1 MRKDIE
7 FPEVKN
13 IHIAAVKEWDEAFL
27 NQSWNI
33 YLINNSNLTMEVTI
47 VVSRG
52 SDGDRKTATL
62 RHGLGI
68 LEPKTYRKVEF
79 IAEEV
84 LPFKNEFLLSF
95 FANGQLYDRTF
106 VFEPYSIKQEHL
118 NAIPLLESE
127 GVLAV

>member
-7 FPEVKN
+7 IPEVKD

-33 YLINNSNLTMEVTI
+33 YLINNSSLTMEVTI

-52 SDGDRKTATL
+52 SKGDKKTATL

-68 LEPKTYRKVEF
+68 ISPKTFRKVEF

-84 LPFKNEFLLSF
+84 LPFKNEFLLTF
-95 FANGQLYDRTF
+95 FANAKLYDRIF
-106 VFEPYSIKQEHL
+106 VFEPYSIREE
-118 NAIPLLESE
+118 NAVSTPLLERDGIMAE
-127 GVLAV
+127 

>member
-7 FPEVKN
+7 FPEVKD

-33 YLINNSNLTMEVTI
+33 YLINNSKLTMEVTI

-52 SDGDRKTATL
+52 SKDDQKTATL

-68 LEPKTYRKVEF
+68 LEPKTFRKVEF
-79 IAEEV
+79 ITEEV

-95 FANGQLYDRTF
+95 FANGKLYDRMF
-106 VFEPYSIKQEHL
+106 VFEPYSIKDENL
-118 NAIPLLESE
+118 DEIPLLEHQGILSN
-127 GVLAV
+127 

>member
-7 FPEVKN
+7 FPEVKE
-13 IHIAAVKEWDEAFL
+13 IYIAAVKEWDEDFL
-27 NQSWNI
+27 NQSWNV
-33 YLINNSNLTMEVTI
+33 YLLNNSNLTMDVTL

-52 SDGDRKTATL
+52 SKGERKTATL

-68 LEPKTYRKVEF
+68 LEPKNHRKVEF

-95 FANGQLYDRTF
+95 FANGKLYDRTF
-106 VFEPYSIKQEHL
+106 VFEPFSIKDENL
-118 NAIPLLESE
+118 KAIPLLDME
-127 GVLAV
+127 GVLAD

>member
-7 FPEVKN
+7 FPEVKE
-13 IHIAAVKEWDEAFL
+13 IYIAAVKEWDEAFL

-33 YLINNSNLTMEVTI
+33 YLINNSQLTMEVTI

-52 SDGDRKTATL
+52 SKGDRKTATL

-68 LEPKTYRKVEF
+68 IEPKTFRKVEF

-84 LPFKNEFLLSF
+84 LPFKNEFLLTY
-95 FANGQLYDRTF
+95 FANGKLYDRTF
-106 VFEPYSIKQEHL
+106 VFEPYSIKDENL
-118 NAIPLLESE
+118 KAIPIMENE
-127 GVLAV
+127 GVLAQ

>member
-7 FPEVKN
+7 FPEVKE
-13 IHIAAVKEWDEAFL
+13 IYIAAVKEWDEAFL

-52 SDGDRKTATL
+52 SKGDRKTATL

-68 LEPKTYRKVEF
+68 LEPKTHRKVEF

-84 LPFKNEFLLSF
+84 IPFKNEFLLSF
-95 FANGQLYDRTF
+95 FANGKLYDRTF
-106 VFEPYSIKQEHL
+106 VFEPYTIKDENL
-118 NAIPLLESE
+118 KTIPLLESE
-127 GVLAV
+127 GVLAD

>member
-1 MRKDIE
+1 VRKDIQ
-7 FPEVKN
+7 FPEVKE
-13 IHIAAVKEWDEAFL
+13 IYIAAVKEWDEDFL
-27 NQSWNI
+27 SQSWNV

-52 SDGDRKTATL
+52 NEGDRKTATL
-62 RHGLGI
+62 RHGLGV
-68 LEPKTYRKVEF
+68 LEPKSHRKVEF

-106 VFEPYSIKQEHL
+106 VFEPYTIKEENLKQ
-118 NAIPLLESE
+118 IPLMDAE
-127 GVLAV
+127 GVKAK

>member
-7 FPEVKN
+7 IPEVKE
-13 IHIAAVKEWDEAFL
+13 IYIAAVKEWDENFL

-52 SDGDRKTATL
+52 SKGDRKTATL

-68 LEPKTYRKVEF
+68 LEPKTHRKVEF

-84 LPFKNEFLLSF
+84 LSFKNEFLLSF

-106 VFEPYSIKQEHL
+106 VFEPYSIKDENL
-118 NAIPLLESE
+118 KTIPLLDKE
-127 GVLAV
+127 GVLAD

>member
-7 FPEVKN
+7 FPEVKD

-33 YLINNSNLTMEVTI
+33 YLINNSKLTMEVTI

-52 SDGDRKTATL
+52 SKGDRKTATL

-68 LEPKTYRKVEF
+68 IEPKTFRKVEF

-84 LPFKNEFLLSF
+84 LPFKNEFLLTF
-95 FANGQLYDRTF
+95 FANGKLYDRTF
-106 VFEPYSIKQEHL
+106 MFETYSIKDGNL
-118 NAIPLLESE
+118 KTIPVLESE

>member
-7 FPEVKN
+7 FPEVKE
-13 IHIAAVKEWDEAFL
+13 IYIAAVKEWDEDFL
-27 NQSWNI
+27 NQSWNV
-33 YLINNSNLTMEVTI
+33 YLLNNSNLTMDVTL

-52 SDGDRKTATL
+52 SKGDRKTATL

-68 LEPKTYRKVEF
+68 LEPKNHRKVEF

-95 FANGQLYDRTF
+95 FANGKLYDRTF
-106 VFEPYSIKQEHL
+106 VFEPFSIKDENL
-118 NAIPLLESE
+118 KAIPLLDME
-127 GVLAV
+127 GVLAD

>member
-7 FPEVKN
+7 FPQVKE
-13 IHIAAVKEWDEAFL
+13 IYIAAVKEWDEAFL

-52 SDGDRKTATL
+52 SDGERKTATL

-68 LEPKTYRKVEF
+68 LEPKTHRKVEF

-95 FANGQLYDRTF
+95 FAKGKLYDRTF
-106 VFEPYSIKQEHL
+106 VFDSYTIKEENL
-118 NAIPLLESE
+118 KAIPLLENE

>member
-7 FPEVKN
+7 IPEVKN

-27 NQSWNI
+27 NQSWNV
-33 YLINNSNLTMEVTI
+33 YLINNSHLTMEVTI

-52 SDGDRKTATL
+52 SKGDRKTATL

-68 LEPKTYRKVEF
+68 IEPKTFRKVEF

-84 LPFKNEFLLSF
+84 LPFKNEFLLTF
-95 FANGQLYDRTF
+95 FSEGKLYDRNFT
-106 VFEPYSIKQEHL
+106 FEPYSISEENL
-118 NAIPLLESE
+118 RVVPLFESD
-127 GVLAV
+127 GVFAN

>member
-7 FPEVKN
+7 FPEVKD

-52 SDGDRKTATL
+52 SKGDRKTATL

-68 LEPKTYRKVEF
+68 IEPKTFRKVEF

-84 LPFKNEFLLSF
+84 LPFKNEFLLTF
-95 FANGQLYDRTF
+95 FANGKLYDRTF
-106 VFEPYSIKQEHL
+106 VFQPCTINDENLK
-118 NAIPLLESE
+118 AIPLLDSE
-127 GVLAV
+127 GVLAD

>member
-7 FPEVKN
+7 FPEVKE
-13 IHIAAVKEWDEAFL
+13 IYIAAVKEWDEAFL
-27 NQSWNI
+27 NQSWNV

-52 SDGDRKTATL
+52 SKGDRKTATL

-68 LEPKTYRKVEF
+68 LEPRTHRKVEF

-95 FANGQLYDRTF
+95 FANGKLYDRTF
-106 VFEPYSIKQEHL
+106 VFKPYTIKDENL
-118 NAIPLLESE
+118 RAIPLLEGE
-127 GVLAV
+127 GVLAE

>member
-7 FPEVKN
+7 FPEVKD

-33 YLINNSNLTMEVTI
+33 YLINNSKLTMEVTI

-52 SDGDRKTATL
+52 SKDDRKTATL

-68 LEPKTYRKVEF
+68 IEPKTFRKVEF

-84 LPFKNEFLLSF
+84 LPFKNEFLLTF
-95 FANGQLYDRTF
+95 FANGKLYDRTF
-106 VFEPYSIKQEHL
+106 VFEPYSIKEENL
-118 NAIPLLESE
+118 IAIPVMESE
-127 GVLAV
+127 GVLAE

>member
-7 FPEVKN
+7 FPEVKE
-13 IHIAAVKEWDEAFL
+13 IYIAAVKEWDEAFL
-27 NQSWNI
+27 SQSWNI

-52 SDGDRKTATL
+52 SKGDRKTATL

-68 LEPKTYRKVEF
+68 IESKTFRKVEF

-84 LPFKNEFLLSF
+84 LPFKNEFLLTF
-95 FANGQLYDRTF
+95 FANGKLYDRTF
-106 VFEPYSIKQEHL
+106 VFEPYSIKEE
-118 NAIPLLESE
+118 NFRTIPIKDTE
-127 GVLAV
+127 GVLAD

>member
-7 FPEVKN
+7 FPEVKD
-13 IHIAAVKEWDEAFL
+13 IHIAAVKEWDDAFL

-52 SDGDRKTATL
+52 SEGGRKTATL
-62 RHGLGI
+62 RHGFGI
-68 LEPKTYRKVEF
+68 VEPKTFKKVEF
-79 IAEEV
+79 ITEEV

-95 FANGQLYDRTF
+95 FANGKLYDRTF
-106 VFEPYSIKQEHL
+106 VFEPYSIKDENL
-118 NAIPLLESE
+118 KEVPLLDSE

>member
-7 FPEVKN
+7 FPEVKD
-13 IHIAAVKEWDEAFL
+13 IYIAAVKEWDDEFL
-27 NQSWNI
+27 GQSWNV
-33 YLINNSNLTMEVTI
+33 YLINNSTLEMEVTI

-68 LEPKTYRKVEF
+68 IEPKSSRKVEF

-84 LPFKNEFLLSF
+84 RTFKNEFLLTF
-95 FANGQLYDRTF
+95 FANGKLYDRSF
-106 VFEPYSIKQEHL
+106 VFEPNTLSEE
-118 NAIPLLESE
+118 NFEMIPLLEVE
-127 GVLAV
+127 GVLAN

>member
-7 FPEVKN
+7 IPEVKE
-13 IHIAAVKEWDEAFL
+13 IYIVAVKEWDEAFL

-33 YLINNSNLTMEVTI
+33 YLINNSSLTMEVTI

-52 SDGDRKTATL
+52 NDGDRKTATL

-68 LEPKTYRKVEF
+68 LEPKTLRKVEF

-84 LPFKNEFLLSF
+84 LSFKNEFLLSF

-106 VFEPYSIKQEHL
+106 VFEPYSIKDKNL
-118 NAIPLLESE
+118 KAIPLLGKE
-127 GVLAV
+127 GVLAD

>member
-1 MRKDIE
+1 MRKHIE
-7 FPEVKN
+7 IPKVKD

-27 NQSWNI
+27 NQSLNI
-33 YLINNSNLTMEVTI
+33 YLINNSHLTMEVTI

-52 SDGDRKTATL
+52 SKDDQKTATL

-68 LEPKTYRKVEF
+68 IDPKTFRKVEF

-95 FANGQLYDRTF
+95 FSEGKLYDRTF
-106 VFEPYSIKQEHL
+106 VFEPYSISEENFK
-118 NAIPLLESE
+118 AIPLMESE
-127 GVLAV
+127 GVFAV

>member
-13 IHIAAVKEWDEAFL
+13 IHIAAEKEWDEAFL

-52 SDGDRKTATL
+52 SSGDRKTATL

-68 LEPKTYRKVEF
+68 LESKTHRKVEF

-84 LPFKNEFLLSF
+84 LSFKNEFLLSF
-95 FANGQLYDRTF
+95 FASGKLYDHTF
-106 VFEPYSIKQEHL
+106 VFEPYTIKDENL
-118 NAIPLLESE
+118 KTIPLLESE
-127 GVLAV
+127 GVLAE

>member
-1 MRKDIE
+1 MHKDIE
-7 FPEVKN
+7 FPEVKD

-33 YLINNSNLTMEVTI
+33 YLINNSQLTMEVTI

-52 SDGDRKTATL
+52 SEGDRKTATL

-68 LEPKTYRKVEF
+68 IEPKTFRKIEF

-95 FANGQLYDRTF
+95 FANGKLYDRTF
-106 VFEPYSIKQEHL
+106 VFEPYSIKDENL
-118 NAIPLLESE
+118 KKVPLLDSE
-127 GVLAV
+127 GILAQ

>member
-7 FPEVKN
+7 FPEVKE
-13 IHIAAVKEWDEAFL
+13 IYIAAVKEWDEDFL
-27 NQSWNI
+27 NQSWNV
-33 YLINNSNLTMEVTI
+33 YLLNNSNLTMEVTL

-52 SDGDRKTATL
+52 SKGERKTATL

-68 LEPKTYRKVEF
+68 LEPKNHRKVEF

-95 FANGQLYDRTF
+95 FANGKLYDRTF
-106 VFEPYSIKQEHL
+106 VFEPFSIKDENL
-118 NAIPLLESE
+118 KAIPLLDME
-127 GVLAV
+127 GVLAD

>member
-7 FPEVKN
+7 IPEVKD

-27 NQSWNI
+27 NQSWNV

-52 SDGDRKTATL
+52 SKGDKKTATL

-68 LEPKTYRKVEF
+68 IAPKTFRKVEF

-84 LPFKNEFLLSF
+84 LPFKNEFLLTF
-95 FANGQLYDRTF
+95 FANGKLYDRTF
-106 VFEPYSIKQEHL
+106 VFEPYSIKDENL
-118 NAIPLLESE
+118 KAIPLLESE
-127 GVLAV
+127 GVLAE

>member
-1 MRKDIE
+1 MKKDIE

-27 NQSWNI
+27 SQSWNV
-33 YLINNSNLTMEVTI
+33 YLINNSKLTMEVTI
-47 VVSRG
+47 LVSRG
-52 SDGDRKTATL
+52 SQGDRKTATL

-68 LEPKTYRKVEF
+68 IPPQTHRKIEF

-95 FANGQLYDRTF
+95 FANGKLYDRTYL
-106 VFEPYSIKQEHL
+106 FEPFSIKDENMQD
-118 NAIPLLESE
+118 IPLIHVS
-127 GVLAV
+127 GVFAK

>member
-7 FPEVKN
+7 FPEVKE
-13 IHIAAVKEWDEAFL
+13 ISIVAIKEWDEAFL

-33 YLINNSNLTMEVTI
+33 YLINNSRLTMEVTI

-52 SDGDRKTATL
+52 SEGDRKTATL

-68 LEPKTYRKVEF
+68 LEPETHRKVEF

-84 LPFKNEFLLSF
+84 LSFKNEFLLSF

-106 VFEPYSIKQEHL
+106 VFEPYSIKDENL
-118 NAIPLLESE
+118 KTIPLLDKE
-127 GVLAV
+127 GVLAD

>member
-7 FPEVKN
+7 IPQVKD
-13 IHIAAVKEWDEAFL
+13 IYIAAVKEWDEAFL

-33 YLINNSNLTMEVTI
+33 YLINNSNLKTEVTI

-52 SDGDRKTATL
+52 FSKEQKTATL

-68 LEPKTYRKVEF
+68 LEPKTHRKVEF
-79 IAEEV
+79 ITEEV

-95 FANGQLYDRTF
+95 FANGKLYDRSF
-106 VFEPYSIKQEHL
+106 VFEPNTIKEE
-118 NAIPLLESE
+118 NVKVIPLMENK
-127 GVLAV
+127 GVLAD

>member
-7 FPEVKN
+7 FPEVKE
-13 IHIAAVKEWDEAFL
+13 IYIAAVKEWDEDFL
-27 NQSWNI
+27 NQSWNV
-33 YLINNSNLTMEVTI
+33 YLLNNSNLTMDVTL

-52 SDGDRKTATL
+52 SKGDRKTATL

-68 LEPKTYRKVEF
+68 LEPKSHRKVEF

-95 FANGQLYDRTF
+95 FANGKLYDRTF
-106 VFEPYSIKQEHL
+106 VFEPFSIKDENL
-118 NAIPLLESE
+118 KAIPLLDME
-127 GVLAV
+127 GVLAD

>member
-1 MRKDIE
+1 MHKDIE
-7 FPEVKN
+7 FPEVKD

-33 YLINNSNLTMEVTI
+33 YLINNSQLTMEVTI

-52 SDGDRKTATL
+52 SKGDRKTATL

-68 LEPKTYRKVEF
+68 IEPKTFRKVEF

-84 LPFKNEFLLSF
+84 LPFKNEFLLTF
-95 FANGQLYDRTF
+95 FANGKLYDRTF
-106 VFEPYSIKQEHL
+106 VFEPYSIKVEDL
-118 NAIPLLESE
+118 KAIPLLDSE
-127 GVLAV
+127 GVLSE